1 MNIGCALLII
11 VGVGEGVDIFAV
23 AGSNI
28 FSFAIEHGFFELSV
42 VIACVS
48 EKAMPEG
55 GFLGDGGGWCEWRLE
70 LGGATD

>member
-1 MNIGCALLII
+1 MLII